1 LTSHGTPAPGTPPRE
16 AGFPD
21 SVPVLSRGRHRSP
34 RSGACFMEMA
44 SFLAGERWSDHP
56 PCTHPLLA
64 AVARRV
70 NDYTSE
76 AGRSQLAVLIPSVIG
91 LTTEDLR
98 ADAGIALLCAT
109 TALPRVAPE
118 HQRVLAVSVLTCEK
132 VLANLDQQAAQAW
145 AAPARQALDRS
156 PDATAWAGNFTQ
168 RVRTSVRGFRRQ
180 AAPGTVRYAVDALA
194 RASLPDA
201 DDVLHDLLV
210 ATIAECARHVRAQ
223 TPAPGVGEAEW
234 AAACALTRRR
244 APAAR

>member
-1 LTSHGTPAPGTPPRE
+1 
-16 AGFPD
+16 
-21 SVPVLSRGRHRSP
+21 
-34 RSGACFMEMA
+34 MEMA
-44 SFLAGERWSDHP
+44 SYLAGEKWSDHP

-76 AGRSQLAVLIPSVIG
+76 SGRPRLALLIPSVIG

-132 VLANLDQQAAQAW
+132 VLASLDEQAARSWSGPARD
-145 AAPARQALDRS
+145 ALAHAPA
-156 PDATAWAGNFTQ
+156 ATAWAGGFTH
-168 RVRTSVRGFRRQ
+168 RVRTSVRGFRRH
-180 AAPGTVRYAVDALA
+180 AAPGTVRYSVDALA
-194 RASLPDA
+194 RAAPPDA

-210 ATIAECARHVRAQ
+210 ATIEECARHVRAD
-223 TPAPGVGEAEW
+223 TSAPTVGAAEW

-244 APAAR
+244 ATSTR